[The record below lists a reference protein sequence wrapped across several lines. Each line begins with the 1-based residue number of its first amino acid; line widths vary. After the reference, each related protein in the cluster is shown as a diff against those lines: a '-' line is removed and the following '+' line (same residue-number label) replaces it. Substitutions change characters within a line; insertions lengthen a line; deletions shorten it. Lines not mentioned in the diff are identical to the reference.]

1 MGNRP
6 SLISQSDL
14 TRMHKAASAAGY
26 TRSVVRVRPDGT
38 VEHLAET
45 GAPDKAD
52 ATTKNMWDD
61 VNER

>member
-1 MGNRP
+1 
-6 SLISQSDL
+6 
-14 TRMHKAASAAGY
+14 MHKAASAAGY

-38 VEHLAET
+38 FEHLAET

-52 ATTKNMWDD
+52 ATTKNTWDD